1 MSVFNTS
8 VTTVFLAPYLTAIA
22 ESAADADG
30 RIHPLGISV
39 PPGSFFGYV
48 LSLSVLLQVLVL
60 PLTGA
65 IADRSGHKRQM
76 LAAFATLGSLCTMA
90 MFFVADERYLLGAA
104 LFIVANLCFGAA
116 TVVYYSWLP
125 DLAGP
130 DERDAVSSRGWAF
143 GYLGGALL
151 LAVSLALF
159 TQYESLGLTEGE
171 AVRICLASAGV
182 WWAGFTVVSV
192 TLLRNRRPREVVGDP
207 RSGALSGGFRQLG
220 STLRDL
226 RRYPLTLWF
235 LGAYLLFNDGVQ
247 TIIGV
252 SAQYGKEQLE
262 LSQTTLISAIL
273 LVQVV
278 AFFGALALGRIAAR
292 IGAKRTVLGALVA
305 WTGVLVAAYFLEAGA
320 AVQFYALA
328 VVIGFVHGRHPGAV
342 PLAVQPADPP
352 GPGGRVL
359 RLLRD
364 QRPRHQLARPVP
376 VRADLPADR
385 LLPVRHL
392 QPGLLLR
399 RRRLPPGEA
408 EHAPGDHRGRQHPAG
423 APVTPLP
430 RPTLPHPARP
440 GRRPGLRGPA
450 QAPGAGAPDV
460 LPRADG
466 LREVDPRAAGRPQ
479 PEPPGPAR
487 AAGDP
492 GRPLGGP
499 ADQLAGRPLP
509 RGGRDRRRHRPAAAG
524 PQPLGRR
531 PRVDY
536 LIVDEAQFLT
546 AGQVDQLAELVDESH
561 VDVYAFGLTT
571 DFRTRL
577 FPGTQRLL
585 EVADDI
591 QRVQVEVL
599 CWCGLPGLLNA
610 RVVDGAM
617 VRSGETVV
625 VADTAPAELPGDD
638 ALHSPA
644 VRYQVLCR
652 RHYVRGELGPVSAGP
667 GQLALP

>member
-1 MSVFNTS
+1 MTTAPLAPGAANALPPVDRALKRERFGWYSYDWAMSVFNTS

-90 MFFVADERYLLGAA
+90 MFFVADDRYLLGAA

-151 LAVSLALF
+151 LAVSLGLF
-159 TQYESLGLTEGE
+159 NAHESLGLTEGE

-220 STLRDL
+220 ATLRDL

-262 LSQTTLISAIL
+262 LSQATLISAIL

-320 AVQFYALA
+320 AVQFYGLA
-328 VVIGFVHGRHPGAV
+328 VVIGFVMGGTQALSRS
-342 PLAVQPADPP
+342 LFSQLIPP
-352 GPGGRVL
+352 GKEAEYFGFYEISDRGTSWLGPFLFALTYQLTDSYRYAIFSLVFFFVAGGFL
-359 RLLRD
+359 
-364 QRPRHQLARPVP
+364 LARLNMRQAIIEAGNTPP
-376 VRADLPADR
+376 VR
-385 LLPVRHL
+385 V
-392 QPGLLLR
+392 
-399 RRRLPPGEA
+399 
-408 EHAPGDHRGRQHPAG
+408 
-423 APVTPLP
+423 
-430 RPTLPHPARP
+430 
-440 GRRPGLRGPA
+440 
-450 QAPGAGAPDV
+450 
-460 LPRADG
+460 
-466 LREVDPRAAGRPQ
+466 
-479 PEPPGPAR
+479 
-487 AAGDP
+487 
-492 GRPLGGP
+492 
-499 ADQLAGRPLP
+499 
-509 RGGRDRRRHRPAAAG
+509 
-524 PQPLGRR
+524 
-531 PRVDY
+531 
-536 LIVDEAQFLT
+536 
-546 AGQVDQLAELVDESH
+546 
-561 VDVYAFGLTT
+561 
-571 DFRTRL
+571 
-577 FPGTQRLL
+577 
-585 EVADDI
+585 
-591 QRVQVEVL
+591 
-599 CWCGLPGLLNA
+599 
-610 RVVDGAM
+610 
-617 VRSGETVV
+617 
-625 VADTAPAELPGDD
+625 
-638 ALHSPA
+638 
-644 VRYQVLCR
+644 
-652 RHYVRGELGPVSAGP
+652 
-667 GQLALP
+667 